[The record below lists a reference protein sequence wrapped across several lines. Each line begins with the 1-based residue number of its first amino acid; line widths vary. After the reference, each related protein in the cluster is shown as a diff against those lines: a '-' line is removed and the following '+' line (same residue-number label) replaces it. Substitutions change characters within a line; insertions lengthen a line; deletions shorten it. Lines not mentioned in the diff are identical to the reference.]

1 MVVRRVIAA
10 RPARDRDAERL
21 RESAQRLLTQARRG
35 GVPYDDVVDLIDE
48 IWKEMGS

>member
-1 MVVRRVIAA
+1 MEFRRITSLPPYVFTII
-10 RPARDRDAERL
+10 DSLKTE
-21 RESAQRLLTQARRG
+21 ARRG